1 MDLRDI
7 EYFAVVAEH
16 GNVRRASEALEL
28 SPPALSKSLRRL
40 EKSVQAKLVKRTPKG
55 VELTAVGSA
64 LLAQV
69 RRIRLTLDD
78 VKREA
83 ADLSKGDAGRLR
95 IGSGPTACEWLPK
108 AFLPLL
114 KEAPKVALRIIVTDN
129 DATLPML
136 LRGELDLIFNYL
148 DFMPGGPHADL
159 VQEHVYDD
167 VYVVCASARHRLARA
182 KRVSLA
188 DLVQERWALTEPQ
201 VLNAQRLSQLFQ
213 DNRLPSPQVALE
225 TRSTRLRLTTWAS
238 SDLLGY
244 LSTGVLR
251 EAAQRFHLKEIPI
264 KELEWSRPVGVIY
277 RRDAYLSPLA
287 RRFIE
292 MLKATAKEFA
302 VAKR

>member
-1 MDLRDI
+1 MELRDI
-7 EYFAVVAEH
+7 KYFAVVAEH
-16 GNVRRASEALEL
+16 GNLRRASEALEL

-69 RRIRLTLDD
+69 RRIQLTLDD

-83 ADLSKGDAGRLR
+83 ADLSQGNAGQLR
-95 IGSGPTACEWLPK
+95 IGSGPTVCEELPT
-108 AFLPLL
+108 AYLPLL
-114 KEAPKVALRIIVTDN
+114 REAPKVALRIITTDN
-129 DATLPML
+129 DVTLPML

-148 DFMPGGPHADL
+148 DFMPGVPHAGL

-201 VLNAQRLSQLFQ
+201 VLNAHRLSQFFQ
-213 DNRLPSPQVALE
+213 DKGLPSPQVAVE
-225 TRSTRLRLTTWAS
+225 TRSMRLRLETWAS

-244 LSTGVLR
+244 LSTRILSQ
-251 EAAQRFHLKEIPI
+251 AAPRFRLKEIPV

-292 MLKATAKEFA
+292 ILKATAKEI
-302 VAKR
+302 VAAK